1 MEDDQI
7 AVKVVKRTLCN
18 FHNMTI
24 VMKVKVVI
32 VMKVKVVIVMKVK
45 VVMVRKLKI

>member
-32 VMKVKVVIVMKVK
+32 VMKVKVV
-45 VVMVRKLKI
+45 MVRKLKI

>member
-32 VMKVKVVIVMKVK
+32 VMKVKVVV
-45 VVMVRKLKI
+45 VRKLKI